1 MSIVQRIGEAA
12 ALEQLAEECAELS
25 HAALKLARVIRQEN
39 PTPVTREDAYA
50 ALHEEG
56 NDVLL
61 CLKVL
66 AGDNCFRYDMR
77 AQQGKAARWLQRLQ
91 EQSAAGRNRK
101 ETEARE
107 VLESHT
113 IDGIK
118 TIIIVDESERE

>member
-12 ALEQLAEECAELS
+12 VLEQLAEECAELS

-66 AGDNCFRYDMR
+66 AGDNRFRYDMR
-77 AQQGKAARWLQRLQ
+77 AQQGKTARWMQRIK
-91 EQSAAGRNRK
+91 EHSA
-101 ETEARE
+101 
-107 VLESHT
+107 
-113 IDGIK
+113 
-118 TIIIVDESERE
+118 ESERE

>member
-61 CLKVL
+61 CLAVL
-66 AGDNCFRYDMR
+66 AEGKYFRYDTI
-77 AQQGKAARWLQRLQ
+77 AQKSKAARWMQRIK
-91 EQSAAGRNRK
+91 EQSA
-101 ETEARE
+101 
-107 VLESHT
+107 
-113 IDGIK
+113 
-118 TIIIVDESERE
+118 ESERE